1 MKNALALIL
10 ISLFVS
16 VSLAEP
22 SDNHTALKGAAE
34 WAVYYSNVELL
45 RALLQAGVQIDEPV
59 VDTDPEW
66 TMLHLAALHNKPRVV
81 QFLLDNGALPDI
93 RNKGGDRP
101 IDLAFDNGY
110 TNVCLLL
117 AMPEPAQKER
127 LICDIPE
134 SVLEA
139 VLQLEYSEE
148 PTFVS
153 LNGTNAPAVMV
164 EWLGRYWKDV
174 RPSSRAELTEDTG
187 IMTGHI
193 QDKVT
198 KDAGRLFDIVIKK
211 TDGGYDWALRSYHGP
226 LAGWGQS
233 GNLIR
238 KYGYWL
244 RVEADGWSS

>member
-1 MKNALALIL
+1 M
-10 ISLFVS
+10 ISLLVS
-16 VSLAEP
+16 VSQAEP
-22 SDNHTALKGAAE
+22 SDNHIALKKAAE
-34 WAVYYSNVELL
+34 WAVLYSNIELL

-59 VDTDPEW
+59 VDNDMDW
-66 TMLHLAALHNKPRVV
+66 TMLHYAALHNKPRVA

-93 RNKGGDRP
+93 RCKGGDRP
-101 IDLAFDNGY
+101 IDFAFENGC

-117 AMPEPAQKER
+117 AMPESAQNER

-134 SVLEA
+134 SVLEE
-139 VLQLEYSEE
+139 VLQLEFSEE

-153 LNGTNAPAVMV
+153 LNGTNAPAAIV

-174 RPSSRAELTEDTG
+174 RPSSRADLTEDTG

-211 TDGGYDWALRSYHGP
+211 TADGYDWALRSYHGP

-244 RVEADGWSS
+244 RVEAGGWSS